1 MALMT
6 RLARLVRADLNAI
19 LDRLEAPEL
28 VLAQSV
34 REMEQAL
41 DQERRSLAGLDRELE
56 RLARCDLALA
66 DALAGT
72 EAMLEEGL
80 GEGRESLAR
89 PLVRRRLETDRRRAA
104 IKGRRT
110 ELTAER
116 DQLARRVDAHAAQL
130 DDLRARAAVRLQ
142 DPGQAGAVTDVDWGT
157 DPFRSA
163 PATPVSDAEVELE
176 LLRLRRRQGA
186 VQ

>member
-41 DQERRSLAGLDRELE
+41 DQERRALAALDRELE
-56 RLARCDLALA
+56 RLARRDQALGEEEA
-66 DALAGT
+66 RT
-72 EAMLEEGL
+72 EATLAEGL
-80 GEGRESLAR
+80 QEGREPLAR
-89 PLVRRRLETDRRRAA
+89 PLIRRRLETGRLRTAVQARRAEIA
-104 IKGRRT
+104 
-110 ELTAER
+110 AER
-116 DQLARRVDAHAAQL
+116 DRLAGRVEAHAARL
-130 DDLRARAAVRLQ
+130 DDLRARAALYLQ
-142 DPGQAGAVTDVDWGT
+142 DPGPAAPPEAADWE
-157 DPFRSA
+157 PVRS
-163 PATPVSDAEVELE
+163 TPDTSVCDAEVELE
-176 LLRLRRRQGA
+176 LLRLRRRHGG